1 MHVVRT
7 IAGLCLLPICLVPV
21 ARAQGLSAQVPAS
34 TTVNSSITDSS
45 STADDALDD
54 AVAAE
59 LAMAVAREGY
69 DPERFQP
76 QDRNVLSFSLISSS
90 IHNSVLGWTQMT
102 TPVVAYRFNRHW
114 SVDLSVPAFFSIH
127 SYVASTTTT
136 AAPPPPPG
144 STSTPSTIST
154 TTYKLETLRHLVG
167 DTSLATRY
175 TTDFGRAF
183 TYTGSATMSLP
194 TGADSYGLG
203 NGQVTYNLNHRVDYS
218 THWVAPFVET
228 GIGDTSSLID
238 REIQRTYT
246 TIGHIAHFQ
255 AGSQFLLPFRSAFI
269 ASAYENLPI
278 GDQKIYRPVR
288 VNHAWVERAVGV
300 SLAEDNG
307 VDTILEI
314 PLNRNVIV
322 SGFYSRSVRLK
333 YDTTGVSVT
342 YSLRNPFKHRSY

>member
-1 MHVVRT
+1 
-7 IAGLCLLPICLVPV
+7 
-21 ARAQGLSAQVPAS
+21 
-34 TTVNSSITDSS
+34 
-45 STADDALDD
+45 
-54 AVAAE
+54 
-59 LAMAVAREGY
+59 
-69 DPERFQP
+69 
-76 QDRNVLSFSLISSS
+76 
-90 IHNSVLGWTQMT
+90 MT

-127 SYVASTTTT
+127 SYVASTATT
-136 AAPPPPPG
+136 AAPPPPG
-144 STSTPSTIST
+144 STSALSTIST
-154 TTYKLETLRHLVG
+154 RTYKLETLRHLVG

-255 AGSQFLLPFRSAFI
+255 AGSEFLLPLRSAFI

-322 SGFYSRSVRLK
+322 SGFYSRSLRLK

>member
-7 IAGLCLLPICLVPV
+7 IAGLCLLPVCLVSV
-21 ARAQGLSAQVPAS
+21 ARAQSLAAQVPA
-34 TTVNSSITDSS
+34 TAVSSSVTDSS
-45 STADDALDD
+45 LPADDALDD

-69 DPERFQP
+69 DPEQFQLP
-76 QDRNVLSFSLISSS
+76 DRNVLTFSLISSS

-114 SVDLSVPAFFSIH
+114 SVDLSVPAFFSLH
-127 SYVASTTTT
+127 SYVAS
-136 AAPPPPPG
+136 
-144 STSTPSTIST
+144 ST

-167 DTSLATRY
+167 DTAIATRY

-203 NGQVTYNLNHRVDYS
+203 NGQVTYNFNHRVDYS
-218 THWVAPFVET
+218 THWAAAPFIET

-255 AGSQFLLPFRSAFI
+255 AGSQFLLPLRSAFTV
-269 ASAYENLPI
+269 SAYENLPI

-307 VDTILEI
+307 IDTIVEV
-314 PLNRNVIV
+314 PVNRNVIV
-322 SGFYSRSVRLK
+322 SGFYSRSLRLK

-342 YSLRNPFKHRSY
+342 FSLRNPFKRGSY

>member
-1 MHVVRT
+1 
-7 IAGLCLLPICLVPV
+7 
-21 ARAQGLSAQVPAS
+21 
-34 TTVNSSITDSS
+34 
-45 STADDALDD
+45 
-54 AVAAE
+54 
-59 LAMAVAREGY
+59 MAVAREGY

-127 SYVASTTTT
+127 SYVAST
-136 AAPPPPPG
+136 AP
-144 STSTPSTIST
+144 TSST

-218 THWVAPFVET
+218 AHWVAPFVET

-255 AGSQFLLPFRSAFI
+255 AGSQFLLPFRSAFT

-342 YSLRNPFKHRSY
+342 VSMRNPFKHSSY

>member
-1 MHVVRT
+1 
-7 IAGLCLLPICLVPV
+7 
-21 ARAQGLSAQVPAS
+21 
-34 TTVNSSITDSS
+34 
-45 STADDALDD
+45 
-54 AVAAE
+54 
-59 LAMAVAREGY
+59 MAVAREGY
-69 DPERFQP
+69 DPEQFQLR
-76 QDRNVLSFSLISSS
+76 DRKVLTFSLISSS

-127 SYVASTTTT
+127 SYVAQTI
-136 AAPPPPPG
+136 PPA
-144 STSTPSTIST
+144 

-167 DTSLATRY
+167 DTAIATRY

-203 NGQVTYNLNHRVDYS
+203 NGQVTYNINHRVDYG
-218 THWVAPFVET
+218 TRWAAPFVET
-228 GIGDTSSLID
+228 GIGDTSSLVD

-255 AGSQFLLPFRSAFI
+255 AGSAFLLPFRSAFT

-314 PLNRNVIV
+314 PVNRNVIV
-322 SGFYSRSVRLK
+322 SGFYSRSLRLK
-333 YDTTGVSVT
+333 YDTSGVSVT
-342 YSLRNPFKHRSY
+342 FSLRNPFKHSAY